1 MRRDSLLLA
10 KGLKIWYT
18 IGINGTQKE
27 ISMANHS
34 RLLTPEGEALLA
46 SQTEIPWMDYPRPAL
61 KRNSFLCLNGIWDFA
76 VTESEEEIGTYS
88 RTIRVPFPPESIL
101 SGVEEVFPEHT
112 TLWYRRCFHL
122 PEGFRNE
129 RVFLHFGAVDQKA
142 QIFLNGECVGTHEGG
157 YHAFTFDVTAYLRNE
172 NTLTVKVQDHLG
184 RLVLPYG
191 KQCRKRGGMWYTPVS
206 GIWQTVWL
214 ESVANNYILS
224 LAIKTEGN
232 TVRIQ
237 TCWSETPSDGTV
249 TIRTPVG
256 DRSAPLQKGMAVV
269 SLSDP
274 RYWSPEDP
282 YLYELT
288 VDTPTDTVSSY
299 FAFRTMTIATVDGVP
314 RMCLNGKPYFFHGL
328 LDQGYYSDGLFTPA
342 SPEGYRRDIL
352 AMKKL
357 GFNTLRKHIKVEPA
371 LFYYFCDRLGMIV
384 FQDMVNNGDYSFWR
398 DTVLPT
404 MGFLWKND
412 ARIHR
417 DSATRKAFLDHM
429 EQTVEQLRPYPSICL
444 WTIFNE
450 GWGQFEGDAA
460 YEILREIDDTR
471 IIDTASG
478 WFRTKKS
485 DVESPHVY
493 FKPVKMKP
501 CEKPTVLSEFGGY
514 SLPVKDHV
522 FNTERVYG
530 YKKFED
536 PATFSKALC
545 ALYRGEILPLVE
557 KGLCGAIYTQLSD
570 VEDEINGITT
580 YDRKVLKVDAAEML
594 AIARD
599 LQEALQ

>member
-1 MRRDSLLLA
+1 
-10 KGLKIWYT
+10 
-18 IGINGTQKE
+18 
-27 ISMANHS
+27 MANHS

-404 MGFLWKND
+404 MGFLRKND

-450 GWGQFEGDAA
+450 GWGQFCGTAA
-460 YEILREIDDTR
+460 YRKLKALDPTR
-471 IIDTASG
+471 LIDTASG
-478 WFRTKKS
+478 WFMGCES
-485 DVESPHVY
+485 DLDSRHVY
-493 FKPVKMKP
+493 FRTIKLKAKDKPLF
-501 CEKPTVLSEFGGY
+501 LSEFGGY
-514 SLPVKDHV
+514 VYRAEGHV
-522 FNTERVYG
+522 FNSEKTYG
-530 YKKFED
+530 YGRQKTRED
-536 PATFSKALC
+536 FVAALTR
-545 ALYRGEILPLVE
+545 LYNEELLPLIP
-557 KGLCGAIYTQLSD
+557 KGLCAAVYTQVSD
-570 VEDEINGITT
+570 VEDEINGLLS
-580 YDRKVLKVDAAEML
+580 YDRRVQKVTEAEFRPISAAL
-594 AIARD
+594 VAAISP
-599 LQEALQ
+599 

>member
-1 MRRDSLLLA
+1 MKQQTFATL
-10 KGLKIWYT
+10 Y
-18 IGINGTQKE
+18 
-27 ISMANHS
+27 
-34 RLLTPEGEALLA
+34 TPEAARVDEPAL
-46 SQTEIPWMDYPRPAL
+46 YPRPAMV
-61 KRNSFLCLNGIWDFA
+61 RDSFFSLNGKWEFSA
-76 VTESEEEIGTYS
+76 VSCGATPAYTE
-88 RTIRVPFPPESIL
+88 TIRVPFPPESAL
-101 SGVEEVFPEHT
+101 SGIGKRYQKDTV
-112 TLWYRRCFHL
+112 LCYRRYFSL
-122 PEGFRNE
+122 PDGFRSD
-129 RVFLHFGAVDQKA
+129 RVLLHIGAADQIAKVT
-142 QIFLNGECVGTHEGG
+142 LNGTFLGEHRGG
-157 YHAFTFDVTAYLRNE
+157 YLPFSFDITHALCAGE
-172 NTLTVKVQDHLG
+172 NTLEVAVTDVLHN
-184 RLVLPYG
+184 RVLPWG
-191 KQCRKRGGMWYTPVS
+191 KQREDRGGMWYTPIS
-206 GIWQTVWL
+206 GLWQDVWL
-214 ESVANNYILS
+214 ESVPAEYIRALEIT
-224 LAIKTEGN
+224 ADEKGA
-232 TVRIQ
+232 TVRA
-237 TCWSETPSDGTV
+237 DGV
-249 TIRTPVG
+249 
-256 DRSAPLQKGMAVV
+256 DEGMLIVRLENGFMCEKMRNGVAHIA
-269 SLSDP
+269 LTEAHL
-274 RYWSPEDP
+274 WSPEDP
-282 YLYELT
+282 YLYHFTLT
-288 VDTPTDTVSSY
+288 AGEDKVSSY
-299 FAFRTMTIATVDGVP
+299 FACRTLSVDQINGVP
-314 RMCLNGKPYFFHGL
+314 RILLNGKPYFFHGL
-328 LDQGYYSDGLFTPA
+328 LDQGYFPDGILTAAHPA
-342 SPEGYRRDIL
+342 AYERDIL
-352 AMKKL
+352 LAKSL
-357 GFNTLRKHIKVEPA
+357 GFNTLRKHIKIEPQR
-371 LFYYFCDRLGMIV
+371 FYYDCDRLGMIV
-384 FQDMVNNGDYSFWR
+384 FQDMVNNGYYSFLR
-398 DTVLPT
+398 DTALPT
-404 MGFLWKND
+404 IGIKGLSDKHL
-412 ARIHR
+412 HR
-417 DSATRKAFLDHM
+417 DKTTRAAFISAMK
-429 EQTVEQLRPYPSICL
+429 ETVRHLKNHPSICY